1 MATMRAPRVYF
12 GRHDSS
18 PVLVLK
24 GHVRYMVVRALR
36 SFIDGLLAEEQ
47 SDTLIIDLRE
57 LDAIDSTGMGLLVR
71 LGRQTLLRGRR
82 AVIVCG
88 VKDVITCLRSAAF
101 DTLFLI
107 VNEWP
112 FDEEAGVEEVALDS
126 GELQPDLLGR
136 LMLEAHR
143 DLASLSEENQRTFTG
158 VISALSA
165 EIERGRH
172 S

>member
-1 MATMRAPRVYF
+1 MATMQAPRVYF

-36 SFIDGLLAEEQ
+36 SFIDGLLAREQ
-47 SDTLIIDLRE
+47 RDTLIIDLRE
-57 LDAIDSTGMGLLVR
+57 LDGIDSTGMGLLVR
-71 LGRQTLLRGRR
+71 LGRQTLQHGRR

-101 DTLFLI
+101 DTLFII

-112 FDEEAGVEEVALDS
+112 FEVEARVEEVALES
-126 GELQPDLLGR
+126 GELQPDILGR

-143 DLASLSEENQRTFTG
+143 DLASLSEENQDAFTG
-158 VISALSA
+158 VITALSA
-165 EIERGRH
+165 EFDRERHG
-172 S
+172 